1 MPANVIQKGKV
12 ILGKNAVI
20 GDNVT
25 LGHRDDGTLEI
36 GDNAVIR
43 SGTIIYSDVKIGANF
58 RTGHNALIREKTVI
72 GDNVLIGT
80 NVVVDGSCTIGNN
93 LSAQTNVYITTLT
106 TIEDDVFMG
115 PCSVTTNDKYM
126 QTGAELKGPVL
137 KKGCRIGANSTILP
151 GIVIGEQAVVGSGAV
166 VVRDVKPWAVVIGN
180 PAHEISRSR
189 NLV

>member
-1 MPANVIQKGKV
+1 MPVNVIQKGKV
-12 ILGKNAVI
+12 ILGKNTVI

-43 SGTIIYSDVKIGANF
+43 SGTTIYSDVKIGANF

-126 QTGAELKGPVL
+126 QSGAELKGPLL

-189 NLV
+189 NIV